1 MVSVDLARHKRW
13 WTLLAVL
20 VGLCLVALVWFV
32 MTPKNAPT
40 GQVDLTPS
48 STTTST
54 TAQQPSVSPAPT
66 VSAPVLTATAIAAV
80 ETALNSGHDDD
91 IRRVLPMTDKETG
104 AAEFTNHMS
113 ALRLVLDASS
123 MTVVDTGLWEVK
135 AADASG
141 ESWDLGIVLVDDSP
155 QLVYAERSEN

>member
-1 MVSVDLARHKRW
+1 
-13 WTLLAVL
+13 
-20 VGLCLVALVWFV
+20 
-32 MTPKNAPT
+32 
-40 GQVDLTPS
+40 
-48 STTTST
+48 
-54 TAQQPSVSPAPT
+54 
-66 VSAPVLTATAIAAV
+66 
-80 ETALNSGHDDD
+80 
-91 IRRVLPMTDKETG
+91 MTDKETV

-155 QLVYAERSEN
+155 GLYRSSRIWT